1 MEKVKVQLRSA
12 GNEAFN
18 IRACPEVMVTDST
31 RLDCERTGWRVQR
44 RRLCS
49 PLAKHVASVLK
60 AMTDSAFVIR
70 RGVVLEHAPGTRNPV
85 TWIDC
90 LAVSAHGAFAI
101 DRYDWMGR
109 VERSMNA
116 DELLLHERPGVV
128 SVQTSPLRRAKP
140 ALRYLRVMLGEFNCP
155 VESVA
160 VFSASHC
167 VLDPALP
174 ETILQAA
181 ELHHFM
187 RTRLK
192 RYRETHSR
200 YLDSDSISAHL
211 QSRCADWGKS

>member
-1 MEKVKVQLRSA
+1 MEKVKVLLPSA
-12 GNEAFN
+12 DNEAFN
-18 IRACPEVMVTDST
+18 IAACPTGLAMDFR
-31 RLDCERTGWRVQR
+31 RLDCERAGWMAQR

-60 AMTDSAFVIR
+60 VMTDSAFVVR

-90 LAVSAHGAFAI
+90 LAVCAYGAFAI
-101 DRYDWMGR
+101 DRYDWMGT
-109 VERSMNA
+109 VKSSMNA

-128 SVQTSPLRRAKP
+128 SVQTSPSRRAKP
-140 ALRYLRVMLGEFNCP
+140 ALRHLRMILGAYNCP
-155 VESVA
+155 VESIA

-192 RYRETHSR
+192 HYRETHSR
-200 YLDSDSISAHL
+200 YLDSDSLSAHL